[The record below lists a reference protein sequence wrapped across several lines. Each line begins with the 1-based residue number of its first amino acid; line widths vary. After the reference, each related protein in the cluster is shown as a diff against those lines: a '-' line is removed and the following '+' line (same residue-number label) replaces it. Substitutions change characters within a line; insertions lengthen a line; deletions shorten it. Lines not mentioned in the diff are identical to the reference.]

1 MASEKTDIKLDI
13 LTPDNRAKLEAL
25 GSDIEKSK
33 KTLEV
38 LKQLGVGVSELE
50 AQLNWASKRR
60 DILLGTE

>member
-1 MASEKTDIKLDI
+1 MAEEKIITSLDI
-13 LTPDNRAKLEAL
+13 LTPEARTKLEAL
-25 GSDIEKSK
+25 GGDIEKSK

-50 AQLNWASKRR
+50 AQLKWASKRR

>member
-13 LTPDNRAKLEAL
+13 LTPDNRAKLEQL
-25 GSDIEKSK
+25 GDDIEKSK

>member
-1 MASEKTDIKLDI
+1 MAKEKKEKSLDI
-13 LTPDNRAKLEAL
+13 LSPADRTKLEAL
-25 GSDIEKSK
+25 GSDIEKSE

>member
-1 MASEKTDIKLDI
+1 MTTEKTDIKLDI
-13 LTPDNRAKLEAL
+13 LSPADRTKLEAL

-33 KTLEV
+33 RTLAV
-38 LKQLGVGVSELE
+38 LKQLGVGVNEME